1 VAGPDARPADHARPS
16 TAFVI
21 GRIRRGH
28 HVAAV
33 VHEVERLLADEGVRV
48 HSKIVWKKKQVRRAT
63 ARALDAGVD
72 LVIAVGGDGTVQQ
85 VADSVAGTRVPLA
98 IVPTGTGNLLAG
110 NLGIA
115 HEPEDAVRIALS
127 GRPRRID
134 VGRFSVGGKRRI
146 FTVACGVGFD
156 ADVMDR
162 TDSAGKSRWGKVAY
176 LASAFLESGKIRN
189 VTHDITIDGVTGSM
203 EAAQVFV
210 VNFGRVSGL
219 RVRGVKADDGLLDV
233 FVMRASG
240 PLPALLAGW
249 EAIRDRGLGEHDGG
263 RIFRAKA
270 RKVRIETRP
279 RRRVE
284 TDGSVVGRTPVTLSV
299 RKQALT
305 VMVPRRSA
313 DASPAA
319 SSAASAASADQAR

>member
-1 VAGPDARPADHARPS
+1 LERPDGRPAEPARPS

-28 HVAAV
+28 HLAPV
-33 VHEVERLLADEGVRV
+33 VHEVERLLADQGLRV
-48 HSKIVWKKKQVRRAT
+48 SSKLVWKKKQVRRAT
-63 ARALDAGVD
+63 SRAVDSGVD
-72 LVIAVGGDGTVQQ
+72 LVVAVGGDGTVQQ
-85 VADSVAGTRVPLA
+85 VASSVAGTNVALA
-98 IVPTGTGNLLAG
+98 IIPTGTGNLLAG

-115 HEPEDAVRIALS
+115 NEPEKAVLTAVT

-134 VGRFSVGGKRRI
+134 VGRYAVGSKRRI

-156 ADVMDR
+156 ADVMER
-162 TDSAGKSRWGKVAY
+162 TDSAGKSRWGRFAY
-176 LASAFLESGKIRN
+176 LASAVLESGKIQN
-189 VTHDITIDGVTGSM
+189 VSHEITIDGVRGTM
-203 EAAQVFV
+203 DAAQVLV

-233 FVMRASG
+233 FVIRASG

-249 EAIRDRGLGEHDGG
+249 EAISDTRLGDHDGG
-263 RIFRAKA
+263 RVFRAKA

-284 TDGSVVGRTPVTLSV
+284 TDGSVVGRTPVTVSV
-299 RKQALT
+299 RRLALT
-305 VMVPRRSA
+305 VMVPRRSG
-313 DASPAA
+313 DGESPGGSTA
-319 SSAASAASADQAR
+319 

>member
-1 VAGPDARPADHARPS
+1 LEPTDGRQAEPARPS

-28 HVAAV
+28 HVAPV
-33 VHEVERLLADEGVRV
+33 VHEVERLLADQGLRV
-48 HSKIVWKKKQVRRAT
+48 SSKLVWKKKQLRRAT
-63 ARALDAGVD
+63 SRAVDAGVE
-72 LVIAVGGDGTVQQ
+72 LVVAVGGDGTVQQ
-85 VADSVAGTRVPLA
+85 VAGSVAGTSVPLA

-115 HEPEDAVRIALS
+115 HKPEGAVQIALS

-134 VGRFSVGGKRRI
+134 VGRYAVGGKRRI

-156 ADVMDR
+156 ADVMER
-162 TDSAGKSRWGKVAY
+162 TDSADKSRWGRFAY
-176 LASAFLESGKIRN
+176 LASAVLESGKIRN
-189 VTHDITIDGVTGSM
+189 VSHEVTIDGVHETM
-203 EAAQVFV
+203 DAAQVLV
-210 VNFGRVSGL
+210 VNFGQVSGL

-233 FVMRASG
+233 FVIRASG

-249 EAIRDRGLGEHDGG
+249 EAISDTRLGDHDGG
-263 RIFRAKA
+263 RVFRAKA

-279 RRRVE
+279 SRRVE

-299 RKQALT
+299 RRRALT
-305 VMVPRRSA
+305 VMVPRRSGDSA
-313 DASPAA
+313 PPRASNG
-319 SSAASAASADQAR
+319 SSRLQRAR

>member
-1 VAGPDARPADHARPS
+1 
-16 TAFVI
+16 VI

-28 HVAAV
+28 HVAPV
-33 VHEVERLLADEGVRV
+33 VHEVERLLADQGLRV
-48 HSKIVWKKKQVRRAT
+48 SSKVVWKKKQLRRAT
-63 ARALDAGVD
+63 SRAVDAGVE
-72 LVIAVGGDGTVQQ
+72 LVVAVGGDGTVQQ
-85 VADSVAGTRVPLA
+85 VAGSVAGTTVPLA

-110 NLGIA
+110 NLGIGRK
-115 HEPEDAVRIALS
+115 PEIAVQTALR

-134 VGRFSVGGKRRI
+134 VGRYALGRKRRI

-162 TDSAGKSRWGKVAY
+162 TDSAGKSRWGKFAY

-189 VTHDITIDGVTGSM
+189 VRHEITIDGVAGTM
-203 EAAQVFV
+203 DAAQVIV
-210 VNFGRVSGL
+210 ANFGRASGL
-219 RVRGVKADDGLLDV
+219 RVRGVKSDDGLLDV
-233 FVMRASG
+233 FVIRASG

-249 EAIRDRGLGEHDGG
+249 EAISDTRLGDHDGG
-263 RIFRAKA
+263 RVLRAKA

-284 TDGSVVGRTPVTLSV
+284 TDGSVVGRTPVTLSI

-305 VMVPRRSA
+305 LMVPRRSGGR
-313 DASPAA
+313 
-319 SSAASAASADQAR
+319 ASAGAGVESAGSTA